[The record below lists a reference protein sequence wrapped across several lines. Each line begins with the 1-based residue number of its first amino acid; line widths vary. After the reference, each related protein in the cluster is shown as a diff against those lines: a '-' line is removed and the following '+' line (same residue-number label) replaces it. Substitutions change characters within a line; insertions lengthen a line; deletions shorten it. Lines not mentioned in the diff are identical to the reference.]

1 LSYGHRHKNEKCHRK
16 TEESA
21 SGTLNGQTTKYNKIQ
36 QLTTSTTPKKHKNQQ
51 TGSLVGVTRE
61 YLLLYKL
68 ILWPNNLYHLPYS
81 LFNKNT
87 EST

>member
-1 LSYGHRHKNEKCHRK
+1 LSYGHRHKNEKCRRK

-21 SGTLNGQTTKYNKIQ
+21 SGTLNGQTKIQ